1 MKTVLLFLLLGFFS
15 VSAQDSPTKAKPE
28 APKPSQEEL
37 ETRFK
42 SALDNVTFRGR
53 WCSVEEGKLGSE
65 KKDQYTI
72 LGVSKIGADAWI
84 LRARIQY
91 GDKDLVAPIPLQVK
105 WAGDTPVIIVDKF
118 ALPGG
123 DTYSARVMIFNGT
136 YAGSWSG
143 TDYGGLLNGVIV
155 PTKDPT
161 K

>member
-1 MKTVLLFLLLGFFS
+1 MKTILLFLLLGVSS
-15 VSAQDSPTKAKPE
+15 VSAQDSTTKTKTDT
-28 APKPSQEEL
+28 PKASQEEL
-37 ETRFK
+37 EARFK

-53 WCSVEEGKLGSE
+53 WCSVEEGKLGPE

-123 DTYSARVMIFNGT
+123 DTYSARVMVFNGT
-136 YAGSWSG
+136 YAGTWSG

-155 PTKDPT
+155 PTKEPG